1 MTLLTLSELA
11 EICDARL
18 EGDGASTVSGPA
30 GLSDAR
36 SDEVSFLTEAKYLDQ
51 LETTRAAAVVV
62 AEGVETQRKDLALL
76 RVANPRQS
84 FNRVV
89 LAFAPVTHLP
99 PPGVHP
105 SAVVDSTARVA
116 EGAIIGPLCL
126 VGVGAEI
133 ADGAILHG
141 HVTVGEKVSIGEG
154 TEIHPGVVLYR
165 HVRIGQH
172 CVVMEHAVIRGAGQH
187 PCLLGNHVLVG
198 PQAHISGATVHGRAF
213 IATGAS
219 VFNGAILEEGVVVA
233 INAVVHIG
241 TRCLAG
247 TGVPIGHI
255 AFGAPATV
263 YAPHDAPAVHAQ
275 LSALGFTKVV
285 FGLETSHLA
294 DADAIEQ
301 LCARYALALGAHRD
315 DQVVPE

>member
-1 MTLLTLSELA
+1 MRIEHLGKRPDIDPT
-11 EICDARL
+11 
-18 EGDGASTVSGPA
+18 
-30 GLSDAR
+30 
-36 SDEVSFLTEAKYLDQ
+36 
-51 LETTRAAAVVV
+51 AVVAPTAV
-62 AEGVETQRKDLALL
+62 LSGDVQVGAGT
-76 RVANPRQS
+76 
-84 FNRVV
+84 VV
-89 LAFAPVTHLP
+89 LAGAVITSQGAP
-99 PPGVHP
+99 
-105 SAVVDSTARVA
+105 
-116 EGAIIGPLCL
+116 
-126 VGVGAEI
+126 
-133 ADGAILHG
+133 
-141 HVTVGEKVSIGEG
+141 
-154 TEIHPGVVLYR
+154 
-165 HVRIGQH
+165 VRIGQH

-187 PCLLGNHVLVG
+187 PCSLGNHVLVG

-255 AFGAPATV
+255 AFGTPATV

-275 LSALGFTKVV
+275 LAALGFTKVV